1 MFPIINIGPLA
12 VQAAGFILLLS
23 VFIGTWLTGKL
34 ALNLGTNADRIEN
47 SILVG
52 LLAGIFGAR
61 VGFLLI
67 NPSVL
72 ASNPLSL
79 FSLTPSM
86 LDTSFGVLVGV
97 LTAFAIAQKKH
108 LPLWPTL
115 DTLTPFFVLVFMGIH
130 LANYANGNAYGV
142 PTELPWGVE
151 LWNALRHPVQLYA
164 FLLGAVLMIGL
175 LIQTKGLKS
184 SGFMVSGLLF
194 NSVLAG
200 LALITLFTRSFA
212 AEKILLGSLDF
223 YQLLAFIVMLFGLG
237 LLYRRTF
244 PRNPKKSVFI
254 SMGANIDPQ
263 RQLEKAVALLS
274 EDFRIRRKSG
284 LYLTEDVKGH
294 PEAAVFTNRV
304 IEIET
309 DLPYEDLRA
318 RLKAIE
324 KSLGRE
330 KDNKVR
336 VALDLDIL
344 PFGGEVFVQGHRR
357 IPEPDLLK
365 YRYIALPLA
374 EMAPDFR
381 HPANGLSI
389 DEILHKNTD
398 TTQITR
404 IKEVENGTEG

>member
-52 LLAGIFGAR
+52 LLAGIIGAR

-130 LANYANGNAYGV
+130 LANYANGNAYGI

-164 FLLGAVLMIGL
+164 FLLGAVLMFGL

-184 SGFMVSGLLF
+184 SVFMVSGLLF

-200 LALITLFTRSFA
+200 LALITLFARSFA
-212 AEKILLGSLDF
+212 AEKILLGNLDF

-237 LLYRRTF
+237 LFYRRAF
-244 PRNPKKSVFI
+244 PRHPKKSVFI

-263 RQLEKAVALLS
+263 RQLEKAEARLS

-294 PEAAVFTNRV
+294 PEAAAFTNRV

-309 DLPYEDLRA
+309 DLSYEDLRA

-330 KDNKVR
+330 KGNKVR

-344 PFGGEVFVQGHRR
+344 TYGGDVFVQGHRR

-389 DEILHKNTD
+389 DEILHKITD